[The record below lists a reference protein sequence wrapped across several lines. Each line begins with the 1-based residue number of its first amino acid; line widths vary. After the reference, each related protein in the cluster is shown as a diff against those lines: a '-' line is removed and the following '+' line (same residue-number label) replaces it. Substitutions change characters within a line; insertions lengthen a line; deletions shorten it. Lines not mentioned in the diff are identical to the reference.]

1 MSTQII
7 TSDLLEE
14 LSAEQQQLLAGG
26 QRGFDDQQFDD
37 QQFDGQQFDGQ
48 QFDDQQF
55 NGRGRQDFSPSR
67 ERRVKRVPIRLTGV
81 LEVIK

>member
-26 QRGFDDQQFDD
+26 QRGFEDQQFDDQQFEDQQFDD
-37 QQFDGQQFDGQ
+37 QQFDGE
-48 QFDDQQF
+48 
-55 NGRGRQDFSPSR
+55 GREDRQDFTPSR
-67 ERRVKRVPIRLTGV
+67 GRSVKRVPIRLTGV